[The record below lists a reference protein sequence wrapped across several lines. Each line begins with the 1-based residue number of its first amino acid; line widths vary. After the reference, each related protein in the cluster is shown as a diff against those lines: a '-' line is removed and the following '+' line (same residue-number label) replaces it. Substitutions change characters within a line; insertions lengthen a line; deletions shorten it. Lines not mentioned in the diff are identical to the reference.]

1 MPDDFEQKAAAQ
13 GGREGGVF
21 GGEVNTGAPSQEPER

>member
-1 MPDDFEQKAAAQ
+1 MTLSRKRRRRE

-21 GGEVNTGAPSQEPER
+21 GGEVNTGAPPQEPER